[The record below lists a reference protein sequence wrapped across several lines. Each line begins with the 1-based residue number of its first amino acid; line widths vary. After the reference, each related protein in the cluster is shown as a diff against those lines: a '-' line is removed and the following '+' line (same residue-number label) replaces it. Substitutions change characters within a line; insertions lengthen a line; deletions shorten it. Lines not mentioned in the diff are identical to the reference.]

1 MSVNHKNNITLS
13 ADIGGTFTDL
23 VLEGSFTRLTRKVL
37 TTVGRPEVGLMN
49 GAQEVLDQ
57 AGLAFSDVDTF
68 IHGTT
73 LATNAL
79 LERKG
84 ARTAL
89 VTTAGFRDVLE
100 IGTESRFDQYDIQLT
115 KPIPLVSR
123 ELRLV
128 VNERMDAAG
137 RVICPLNIADVEEVI
152 ADLRREQIESVA
164 ITYLHAYAN
173 AAHEQ
178 QTAEL
183 VAQAIPSISISVSSE
198 VCPEI
203 REFERVSTTV
213 ANAYV
218 KPLVDGYLGRM
229 TDALA
234 AAGFDGRLFL
244 ISSGGS
250 LTSVD
255 TARRF
260 PIRLVES
267 GPAGGAIYASG
278 RARELGLDKVLS
290 FDMGG
295 TTAKVCL
302 IQDGKPTTAS
312 TFEVDRTHRFM
323 KGSGIPL
330 RIPSVELVEIGAGG
344 GSIAGIDRM
353 GRVTVGP
360 ESAGSDPGPACYPSG
375 GDRATVTDAAL
386 ALGLLD
392 ANNFAGGR
400 IVLDS
405 DRAADALD
413 RVVGSSISS
422 SPQMAAYAVYQT
434 VCENM
439 ASAVRV
445 HAAER
450 GEPISDYS
458 MIAFGGAAPLHAAA
472 VAEKVGISRVIVPT
486 NAGVGSAVG
495 FLEAPVSFEL
505 VRSLHMALSAFDS
518 SKMCSLLD
526 AMSTEARGILSRS
539 GDAVVI
545 ERRIAFM
552 RYVGQGHEIGV
563 ELPENCDTLTAG
575 GLRMA
580 FETQY
585 AELFSRIIPNAAIE
599 ILTWSVLVT
608 AEDNVPAGTRNRH
621 VDRSGEAGVRR
632 IYDGNRA
639 AWIDVPVYAR
649 SELGSDVTIQGPAIV
664 VEAETST
671 FISQAFTASIDR
683 SGYIVMQRKAA

>member
-1 MSVNHKNNITLS
+1 MNHKNNITLS